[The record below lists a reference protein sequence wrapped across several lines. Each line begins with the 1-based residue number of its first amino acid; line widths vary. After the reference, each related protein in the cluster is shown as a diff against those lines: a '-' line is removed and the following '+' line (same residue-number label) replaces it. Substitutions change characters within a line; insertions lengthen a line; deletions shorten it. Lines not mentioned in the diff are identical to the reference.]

1 MPGEQAE
8 DILNRLQLDDRSAL
22 KELFEAYYPMVCQA
36 IRRFVQDTSTCEDL
50 AQEVFLRFWQKRN
63 KINIDSNLPAYIR
76 RMAINEALAYHRR
89 NKRFQDE
96 EFTPGMEHDTDP
108 GAEEQYLH
116 GELKDNITAAI
127 DTLPPKCRMVFKL
140 SRFEELTYKEIAD
153 KMDISVKTVENQMSK
168 ALRVLRERLHSY
180 LNLFILILWS
190 NFF

>member
-36 IRRFVQDTSTCEDL
+36 IRRLVQDMATCEDL
-50 AQEVFLRFWQKRN
+50 AQEVFLRFWQKRHR
-63 KINIDSNLPAYIR
+63 ITVDSNLPAYIR
-76 RMAINEALAYHRR
+76 RMAVNEALAYHRR

-96 EFTPGMEHDTDP
+96 EFTPGIEHDTDP

-116 GELKDNITAAI
+116 GELKSSITAAI

-140 SRFEELTYKEIAD
+140 SRFEEMTYKEIAD

-168 ALRVLRERLHSY
+168 ALKVLRKRLHSY
-180 LNLFILILWS
+180 LNLFILILWA

>member
-8 DILNRLQLDDRSAL
+8 NILNRLQLDDRSAL
-22 KELFEAYYPMVCQA
+22 KELFEAFYPMVCQA
-36 IRRFVQDTSTCEDL
+36 IRRLVHDQATCEDL
-50 AQEVFLRFWQKRN
+50 AQEVFLRFWQKRH
-63 KINIDSNLPAYIR
+63 KINIDSNLPAYLR

-96 EFTPGMEHDTDP
+96 EFTPGMEHDTEP

-116 GELKDNITAAI
+116 GELKASITSAI
-127 DTLPPKCRMVFKL
+127 DTLPPKCRMVFQL
-140 SRFEELTYKEIAD
+140 SRFEEMTYKEIAD

-168 ALRVLRERLHSY
+168 ALKILRGRLQTYLHS
-180 LNLFILILWS
+180 LILVLLS